1 VGDQVE
7 NSAGDDWPA
16 AAGSVN
22 VPEDGPSPTAPDS
35 EAPSDATPEV
45 VPEVVSEVS
54 PAIEA
59 VPEASADGDE
69 LLTVAEAARRAGIH
83 ANTVRKYLRAS
94 EIPFFLRDMTSGDVV
109 SGDLPEAQWPGR
121 YQYLVPARAVH
132 FLASQ
137 SGDAVSTGPASSP
150 GSAPATGAEAD
161 DREAATLRASLEA
174 ATRQLTASEE
184 RLAELRGERD
194 WLRVHLRDI
203 TAFLP
208 AAREETETARTDL
221 QLAREDA
228 ERERERAEE
237 ARLRADEIARE
248 KDIEIRARD
257 AAIIRYQS
265 LSWWSRRGVNLE
277 QLIREEVDRLR
288 SADE

>member
-1 VGDQVE
+1 
-7 NSAGDDWPA
+7 
-16 AAGSVN
+16 
-22 VPEDGPSPTAPDS
+22 
-35 EAPSDATPEV
+35 
-45 VPEVVSEVS
+45 
-54 PAIEA
+54 
-59 VPEASADGDE
+59 
-69 LLTVAEAARRAGIH
+69 
-83 ANTVRKYLRAS
+83 
-94 EIPFFLRDMTSGDVV
+94 M
-109 SGDLPEAQWPGR
+109 
-121 YQYLVPARAVH
+121 H

-221 QLAREDA
+221 QLTRLLAR
-228 ERERERAEE
+228 RT
-237 ARLRADEIARE
+237 
-248 KDIEIRARD
+248 
-257 AAIIRYQS
+257 
-265 LSWWSRRGVNLE
+265 
-277 QLIREEVDRLR
+277 LR
-288 SADE
+288 SALATRPSSATSRSHGGLAAE